1 MTDTPFSADEVREL
15 EVLGFIVTGA
25 DETLAL
31 LDTKKT
37 SEGSARPRRL
47 VRYLAAKRPCAVT
60 SCVRP

>member
-15 EVLGFIVTGA
+15 EVLGFMVTGA

-31 LDTKKT
+31 LDTKK
-37 SEGSARPRRL
+37 SEGSACPRRL
-47 VRYLAAKRPCAVT
+47 VGFLAAKRPCAVT